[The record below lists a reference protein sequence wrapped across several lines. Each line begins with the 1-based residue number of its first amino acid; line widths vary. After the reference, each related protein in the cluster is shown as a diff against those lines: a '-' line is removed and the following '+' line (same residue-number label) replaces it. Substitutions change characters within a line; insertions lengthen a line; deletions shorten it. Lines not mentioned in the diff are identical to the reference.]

1 MGKNVL
7 PEELRKK
14 LQPIMR
20 DHGLAKFG
28 DTLTNFIY
36 SLAKTNVQ
44 GEAVGIRV
52 YDKAL
57 AEVIRQT
64 GLRSVMQSSSS
75 SGDLGDGTEA
85 LLGYAYLNEI
95 MTIEEMV
102 ALIISYLET
111 VPKEN
116 LIERSKER
124 ENMIESFVKIVEE
137 IIERIKQI
145 IE

>member
-1 MGKNVL
+1 MGKNTL
-7 PEELRKK
+7 TEELRKL

-28 DTLTNFIY
+28 DTLANFVY
-36 SLAKTNVQ
+36 SLAKTKVQ
-44 GEAVGIRV
+44 GEAVGLRV

-75 SGDLGDGTEA
+75 SGDLGDGAEA
-85 LLGYAYLNEI
+85 LLGYAYLKEI
-95 MTIEEMV
+95 MNIEEMV
-102 ALIISYLET
+102 ILVISYLET

-116 LIERSKER
+116 LVDRSKER
-124 ENMIESFVKIVEE
+124 ENMTNSFVRLIEE
-137 IIERIKQI
+137 ITERIKRTV
-145 IE
+145 E